1 MRNLKVFLQNP
12 FVNSK
17 ISNENLLQCAY
28 DHTGRMTSKN
38 DNHLYDNP
46 IATTQIVADNFRDSF
61 NETEVAKALRKS
73 VTSELNTS
81 SDVLKNRIRELEAS
95 VYLKYG
101 RGTAKFIEYF
111 PQGLSVFGNAG
122 FNELENLF
130 IRLISVFQA
139 NAADWDAN
147 FIADLVTLKNGFIEL
162 HKNQV
167 LVKSKYDDKRMIR
180 NEKRA
185 LLEDT
190 LFENLLNIS
199 LLFRNKPEEI
209 NVYFDQTI
217 IRRRESQADTVLA
230 EGSNIV
236 SGIVSDADDD
246 EPIENAVVEF
256 TDLALQTTTDED
268 GEYYFDQ
275 VPTGTHQMK
284 VTYNGF
290 ETYVG
295 NVIVST
301 GEEITHDVILAPLPI
316 EPVEPPVTG

>member
-17 ISNENLLQCAY
+17 ISNENLLHCSY
-28 DHTGRMTSKN
+28 DHIGRMSSKN
-38 DNHLYDNP
+38 DNHLYDTP
-46 IATTQIVADNFRDSF
+46 IANTQTVADDFRNVF

-73 VTSELNTS
+73 ITSELNTS
-81 SDVLKNRIRELEAS
+81 SEALKSRIRELEAS

-111 PQGLSVFGNAG
+111 PQGLTVFGNAG
-122 FNELENLF
+122 YNELENLF

-139 NAADWDAN
+139 NLDDWEAS
-147 FIADLVTLKNGFIEL
+147 FIADLIVLKNKFIEL

-167 LVKSKYDDKRMIR
+167 LAKGKYDDKRMQR

-185 LLEDT
+185 ILEDI
-190 LFENLLNIS
+190 LFENLLNIC

-209 NVYFDQTI
+209 SVYFDQTI

-236 SGIVSDADDD
+236 SGIVSDSDDD

-301 GEEITHDVILAPLPI
+301 GEEITHDITLVPFPI
-316 EPVEPPVTG
+316 DPVEPQ